1 MCKLS
6 IIHIAQILEKKLEK
20 ESPLEKDK
28 LELLNEINDTN
39 ADRLTEI
46 YNHMYME
53 TLRQKY
59 KIMK

>member
-28 LELLNEINDTN
+28 LELNEINDTN

-46 YNHMYME
+46 YNQMYME

>member
-1 MCKLS
+1 MQALHNPYS
-6 IIHIAQILEKKLEK
+6 SDTRKKLEK